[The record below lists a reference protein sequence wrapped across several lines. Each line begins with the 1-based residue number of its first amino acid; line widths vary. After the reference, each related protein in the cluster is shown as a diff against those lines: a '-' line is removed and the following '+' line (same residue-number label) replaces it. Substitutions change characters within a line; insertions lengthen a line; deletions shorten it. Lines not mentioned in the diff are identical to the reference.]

1 MLLHGGLIIKC
12 TTDKT
17 YSYTIT
23 NTHVPYVRDISVNK
37 VWDDEINRDGIRPE
51 SVTAKLL
58 GLVDGQIFIEETV
71 VLNESNDWG
80 HKWEGLPVN
89 SQGKAIAYK
98 VEEVLD
104 NEVLKTEYTS
114 VVTESE
120 ETPGVFTITNTHI
133 PYKTSVTV
141 NKKWVDQDNKYGFR
155 TTNVYV
161 QLLADGEAYGEVVTL
176 NSENNWT
183 YTWNDLYVNKEN
195 ENGQEIAYTVEEVIT
210 SEISETQQ
218 LEKYYDVTITDL
230 AKAKTTD
237 AEGKTVYEYTI
248 TNSLKKTSIVLT
260 KYINKVDPEN
270 ATSIFRYL
278 ITGGPNGDYRANVT
292 VNFENG
298 TVKVNG
304 VEQGIADTD
313 LRDNIGFDQSGLSVT
328 IDGLESGDYTIIEY
342 AARGYELVQMSD
354 GSTIT
359 SASNGVQNPLKVTA
373 ITGDCGEA
381 YYWNRY
387 SVPTDYTA
395 VNRFSVSELGNLSIS
410 IKRK

>member
-1 MLLHGGLIIKC
+1 M
-12 TTDKT
+12 
-17 YSYTIT
+17 
-23 NTHVPYVRDISVNK
+23 
-37 VWDDEINRDGIRPE
+37 
-51 SVTAKLL
+51 
-58 GLVDGQIFIEETV
+58 
-71 VLNESNDWG
+71 
-80 HKWEGLPVN
+80 
-89 SQGKAIAYK
+89 
-98 VEEVLD
+98 
-104 NEVLKTEYTS
+104 
-114 VVTESE
+114 
-120 ETPGVFTITNTHI
+120 
-133 PYKTSVTV
+133 
-141 NKKWVDQDNKYGFR
+141 
-155 TTNVYV
+155 
-161 QLLADGEAYGEVVTL
+161 
-176 NSENNWT
+176 
-183 YTWNDLYVNKEN
+183 
-195 ENGQEIAYTVEEVIT
+195 
-210 SEISETQQ
+210 
-218 LEKYYDVTITDL
+218 
-230 AKAKTTD
+230 
-237 AEGKTVYEYTI
+237 YEYTI
-248 TNSLKKTSIVLT
+248 TNSLKKTSIILT

-292 VNFENG
+292 INFENG

-304 VEQGIADTD
+304 VKQGIADTD